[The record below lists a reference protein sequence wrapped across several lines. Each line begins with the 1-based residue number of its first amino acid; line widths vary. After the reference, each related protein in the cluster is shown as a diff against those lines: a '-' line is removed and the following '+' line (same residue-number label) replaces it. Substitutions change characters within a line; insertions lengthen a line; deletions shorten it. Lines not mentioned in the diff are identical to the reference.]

1 MGLQHV
7 CGVDG
12 VLRFFKTV
20 FKTVACIAIG
30 IIAVLPSYGFAA
42 GGSYEIGVVAVDQL
56 NVRSQ
61 PGVKNPSLM
70 LIPKGTKVQ
79 IVERHKAWLKIKYK
93 NQMGYI
99 RHLERYVHIITE
111 DIPAESIK
119 AGNTPGDI
127 GKFQKEAKSIN
138 QKIEK
143 QTSELLRFTRRETDI
158 VNSLND
164 IDLTLDRARKN
175 ASALRTEL
183 DALEKEIIKTKND
196 SDDLQKSIKTSE
208 DYASL
213 RLVAI
218 YKLSWLG
225 RIYVLAS
232 ARSVYDLF
240 QRKRALEHVLAYD
253 ESIWKNL
260 MDNKS
265 RLQQLLVE
273 LNQKKMEKLSVETD
287 YKKQIETM
295 SRERKTRSKLLDDV
309 RRKRSLK
316 LAALE
321 SLKQAATDLDQTID
335 ALKSEFNRTGAR
347 EKKSSKNFSALKGLL
362 NMPVKGKIVS
372 FFGPYRNK
380 QFNVLNFESGIDIKA
395 DRGEPIH
402 AVYGGRVLYAK
413 WFKGYGNMIII
424 DHGNNYY
431 TIYAHAQELFAAQG
445 DTVEAGEV
453 VATVGDSGSM
463 IGPSLHFEVRHHG
476 KPVDP
481 LEWIKKGRPNFSP
494 VGKAG

>member
-7 CGVDG
+7 CGVDR
-12 VLRFFKTV
+12 VFCFFKTV
-20 FKTVACIAIG
+20 FKTVTYIAIG
-30 IIAVLPSYGFAA
+30 IMVFLWAYDVAVA
-42 GGSYEIGVVAVDQL
+42 GSNEIGVITVEQL
-56 NVRSQ
+56 NVRAQ
-61 PGVKNPSLM
+61 PGVENSSLM
-70 LIPKGTKVQ
+70 QIPKGAKVRIIEHQ
-79 IVERHKAWLKIKYK
+79 KKWLKIEYK
-93 NQMGYI
+93 NQVGYI
-99 RHLERYVHIITE
+99 RYLKRYVHIIKNDT
-111 DIPAESIK
+111 PAEPK
-119 AGNTPGDI
+119 KTGPTPDNI
-127 GKFQKEAKSIN
+127 ERFQKEANSIN
-138 QKIEK
+138 QKIERK
-143 QTSELLRFTRRETDI
+143 RSELLRFTRKETAV

-175 ASALRTEL
+175 ASSLKAEL
-183 DALEKEIIKTKND
+183 AALEKESLKTKND
-196 SDDLQKSIKTSE
+196 SNDLQKQIKTSE
-208 DYASL
+208 AYAAS

-240 QRKRALEHVLAYD
+240 QRKKALEYVLAYD
-253 ESIWKNL
+253 ENIWKNL
-260 MDNKS
+260 KDNKK
-265 RLQQLLVE
+265 RLQQLLVD
-273 LNQKKMEKLSVETD
+273 LNRKKTEKLALERD
-287 YKKQIETM
+287 YTKQIETM
-295 SRERKTRSKLLDDV
+295 SRERIRRSILLDDI

-321 SLKQAATDLDQTID
+321 SLKQSAADLDETIND
-335 ALKSEFNRTGAR
+335 LKSVSNRSEPK
-347 EKKSSKNFSALKGLL
+347 EKQASKDFSALKGLL
-362 NMPVKGKIVS
+362 KMPVKGKIIT
-372 FFGPYRNK
+372 FFGPHRNK
-380 QFNVLNFESGIDIKA
+380 KLNVVNFESGIEIKA

-402 AVYGGRVLYAK
+402 AVYAGRVLYAK

-481 LEWIKKGRPNFSP
+481 LKWIKKG
-494 VGKAG
+494 

>member
-1 MGLQHV
+1 MGLQYV
-7 CGVDG
+7 CGVDR
-12 VLRFFKTV
+12 VFCFFKTV
-20 FKTVACIAIG
+20 FKTVAYISIG
-30 IIAVLPSYGFAA
+30 LIVVLRVYDFAA
-42 GGSYEIGVVAVDQL
+42 AESSEIGVIIVDQL
-56 NVRSQ
+56 NVRAQ
-61 PGVKNPSLM
+61 PGVNNPSMM
-70 LIPKGTKVQ
+70 LIPKGTKVK
-79 IVERHKAWLKIKYK
+79 IVGHQKAWLKIEYK
-93 NQMGYI
+93 NQVGYI
-99 RHLERYVHIITE
+99 RDLKRYVRIIT
-111 DIPAESIK
+111 DIPTDSK
-119 AGNTPGDI
+119 NPGTPPDNI
-127 GKFQKEAKSIN
+127 EKFQKEAKSIN

-143 QTSELLRFTRRETDI
+143 KRSELLRFTRKEAAI

-175 ASALRTEL
+175 AASLKKEL
-183 DALEKEIIKTKND
+183 AALEKEILKTKSDSDELQKRIKTR
-196 SDDLQKSIKTSE
+196 E
-208 DYASL
+208 DYAAS

-232 ARSVYDLF
+232 AKSVYDLF
-240 QRKRALEHVLAYD
+240 QRKKALEYVLAYD
-253 ESIWKNL
+253 ENIWNNL
-260 MDNKS
+260 MNDKK
-265 RLQQLLVE
+265 RLQQLLVD
-273 LNQKKMEKLSVETD
+273 LNQKKVEKLAVETD
-287 YKKQIETM
+287 YKKQIEMM
-295 SRERKTRSKLLDDV
+295 SRERNKRSELLGDI

-321 SLKQAATDLDQTID
+321 SLKRSAEDLDQTLND
-335 ALKSEFNRTGAR
+335 LKSNFDRSNLR

-362 NMPVKGKIVS
+362 NMPVKGKIIS
-372 FFGPYRNK
+372 FFGPHRNK
-380 QFNVLNFESGIDIKA
+380 KLNVVNFESGIEIKA

-402 AVYGGRVLYAK
+402 AVYDGRVLYAR

-463 IGPSLHFEVRHHG
+463 VGPSLHFEVRHHG

-481 LEWIKKGRPNFSP
+481 LEWIKKG
-494 VGKAG
+494 